1 MSPGRRNELMRYKR
15 AQEIVQYTYHI
26 LWIIIIITTRA
37 LRECNTPGIA
47 RAILKL
53 FYDLFRFMMFWLQY
67 DDNGWLWLH
76 CDAWG
81 KSHWSNKKCVAQLSL
96 CPFIWHITQY
106 GFFKFVLQGQLW
118 PKMLMKVNPSTHVSE
133 RLHILLWGL
142 THKNVITYFL
152 LCSDLYRIFNKMIS
166 AWAVTGIYPYTKFE
180 KMISCKL
187 WMLRCK
193 HTITYSLP
201 SRGE

>member
-1 MSPGRRNELMRYKR
+1 MNYNHNNNKSTQRMQHPRNSKG
-15 AQEIVQYTYHI
+15 YTKTL
-26 LWIIIIITTRA
+26 LWC
-37 LRECNTPGIA
+37 LS
-47 RAILKL
+47 
-53 FYDLFRFMMFWLQY
+53 FYDVLITVRWQRLIMAS
-67 DDNGWLWLH
+67 LWRPR
-76 CDAWG
+76 A
-81 KSHWSNKKCVAQLSL
+81 SHWSNKKCVAQLSP

-142 THKNVITYFL
+142 THKNVIPYFL
-152 LCSDLYRIFNKMIS
+152 LCSDLYRIFKKMIS
-166 AWAVTGIYPYTKFE
+166 AWAVTGIYHYAKFE